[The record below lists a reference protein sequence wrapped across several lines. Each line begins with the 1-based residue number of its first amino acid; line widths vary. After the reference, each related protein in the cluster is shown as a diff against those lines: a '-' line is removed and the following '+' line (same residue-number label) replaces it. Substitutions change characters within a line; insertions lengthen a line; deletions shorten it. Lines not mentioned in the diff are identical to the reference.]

1 LFTGKKI
8 LSILGVLFMSLTDLK
23 ELIEK
28 SKKIT
33 VLTGAGISTESGIP
47 DFRSPGGIWSKYN
60 IVTIQEFMSSLE
72 KRKYYWRLKTE
83 TIPQMLETEPNPAH
97 YALGRLD
104 RQGRLFWLLTQN
116 IDGLHERGGVSQE
129 RIVNLHGT
137 NSEAICLS
145 CKKIYEILPLLDRVK
160 QGDEDPRCDVCNGF
174 LKPNTVSFGQSLDPE
189 HLAIADRASRECD
202 LFMALG
208 SSLVVSPACNF
219 VDVAYNSR
227 KPIIIINRDQT
238 PYDGIAAYKLT
249 DSLAQMMPDLIP

>member
-1 LFTGKKI
+1 MD
-8 LSILGVLFMSLTDLK
+8 VVDVRA
-23 ELIEK
+23 LIQR

-33 VLTGAGISTESGIP
+33 VLTGAGISTESGIS
-47 DFRSPGGIWSKYN
+47 DFRSPGGIWSRYK
-60 IVTIQEFMSSLE
+60 IVTIQEFTSSLE

-83 TIPQMLETEPNPAH
+83 TVPQMLETEPNPAH

-104 RQGRLFWLLTQN
+104 RQGTLFWLLTQN
-116 IDGLHERGGVSQE
+116 IDGLHERGGVSPE

-145 CKKIYEILPLLDRVK
+145 CKKIYEILPLLERVK
-160 QGDEDPRCDVCNGF
+160 QGDEDPRCDVCNGL
-174 LKPNTVSFGQSLDPE
+174 LKPNTVSFGQSLNPE

-227 KPIIIINRDQT
+227 SPIIIINRDET

-249 DSLAQMMPDLIP
+249 NSLAEILPELIP